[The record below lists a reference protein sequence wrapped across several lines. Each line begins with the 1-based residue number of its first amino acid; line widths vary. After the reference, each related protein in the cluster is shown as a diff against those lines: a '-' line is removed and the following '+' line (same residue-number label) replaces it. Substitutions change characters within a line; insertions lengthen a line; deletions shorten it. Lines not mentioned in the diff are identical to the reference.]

1 MYQNKSLAI
10 QETVLI
16 DILKK
21 DTTLYKI
28 IKDVSALGIPNLYVG
43 GGSITQSV
51 WNHLFSKPIGY
62 GISDVDIVYFDTD
75 LSQEKERMVLEQIV
89 KTTKQNQYALDV
101 KNEARVHL
109 WYEEEFG
116 LSIPAYT
123 FTEEAISTWPSTAT
137 SIGIFFDQESNLQV
151 FAPYGMYD
159 LFSGIVRPNK
169 AMISREVYEKK
180 IEKWCSK
187 WPELNVIGWK

>member
-1 MYQNKSLAI
+1 MYQYEALSI
-10 QETVLI
+10 QETELNK
-16 DILKK
+16 ILEK
-21 DTTLYKI
+21 DNALYKI
-28 IKDVSALGIPNLYVG
+28 IRDVSALGIPNLYVG
-43 GGSITQSV
+43 GGSVTQSV

-75 LSQEKERMVLEQIV
+75 LSLEKERMVLEQIV

-116 LSIPAYT
+116 FSIPAYT
-123 FTEEAISTWPSTAT
+123 STEEAISTWPSTAT
-137 SIGIFFDQESNLQV
+137 SIGVFFDQENKLQI

-159 LFSGIVRPNK
+159 LFSGVVRPNK

-180 IEKWCSK
+180 AEKWGAK
-187 WPELNVIGWK
+187 WPGLTVIGWQ

>member
-1 MYQNKSLAI
+1 MYQYKALSI
-10 QETVLI
+10 QETELNK
-16 DILKK
+16 ILEK
-21 DTTLYKI
+21 DNALYKI
-28 IKDVSALGIPNLYVG
+28 IRNVSALGIPNLYVG
-43 GGSITQSV
+43 GGSVTQSV

-75 LSQEKERMVLEQIV
+75 LSLEKERMVLEQIV

-116 LSIPAYT
+116 FSIPAYT
-123 FTEEAISTWPSTAT
+123 STEEAISTWPSTAT
-137 SIGIFFDQESNLQV
+137 SIGVFFDQENKLQI

-159 LFSGIVRPNK
+159 LFSGVVRPNK

-180 IEKWCSK
+180 AEKWGAK
-187 WPELNVIGWK
+187 WPGLTVIGWQ

>member
-1 MYQNKSLAI
+1 MYQYEALSI
-10 QETVLI
+10 QETELNK
-16 DILKK
+16 ILEK
-21 DTTLYKI
+21 DNALYKI
-28 IKDVSALGIPNLYVG
+28 IRDVSALGIPNLYVG
-43 GGSITQSV
+43 GGSVTQSV

-75 LSQEKERMVLEQIV
+75 LSLEKERMVLEQIV

-116 LSIPAYT
+116 FSIPAYT
-123 FTEEAISTWPSTAT
+123 STEEAISTWPSTAT
-137 SIGIFFDQESNLQV
+137 SIGVFFDQESKLQV

-180 IEKWCSK
+180 AEKWGAK
-187 WPELNVIGWK
+187 WPGLTVIGWQ

>member
-1 MYQNKSLAI
+1 MYQYKALSI
-10 QETVLI
+10 QETELNK
-16 DILKK
+16 ILEK
-21 DTTLYKI
+21 DNALYKI
-28 IKDVSALGIPNLYVG
+28 IRDVSALGIPNLYVG
-43 GGSITQSV
+43 GGSVTQSV

-75 LSQEKERMVLEQIV
+75 LSLEKERMVLEQIV

-116 LSIPAYT
+116 FSIPAYT
-123 FTEEAISTWPSTAT
+123 STEEAISTWPSTAT
-137 SIGIFFDQESNLQV
+137 SIGVFFDQENKLQI

-159 LFSGIVRPNK
+159 LFSGVVRPNK

-180 IEKWCSK
+180 AEKWGAK
-187 WPELNVIGWK
+187 WPGLTVIGWQ

>member
-21 DTTLYKI
+21 DTTLYKT

-109 WYEEEFG
+109 WYEKEFG
-116 LSIPAYT
+116 FSIPAYT
-123 FTEEAISTWPSTAT
+123 STE
-137 SIGIFFDQESNLQV
+137 
-151 FAPYGMYD
+151 
-159 LFSGIVRPNK
+159 
-169 AMISREVYEKK
+169 
-180 IEKWCSK
+180 
-187 WPELNVIGWK
+187 